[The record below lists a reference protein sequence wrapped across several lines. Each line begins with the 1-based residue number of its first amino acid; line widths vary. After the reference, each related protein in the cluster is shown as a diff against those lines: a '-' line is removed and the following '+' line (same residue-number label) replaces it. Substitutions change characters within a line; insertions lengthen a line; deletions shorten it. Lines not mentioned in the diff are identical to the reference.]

1 MAEKR
6 AQSRL
11 AVEPEAGRIDQ
22 IGGFGQLAAQRPMG
36 ARHHRRKQ
44 FGKQRARAQ
53 RVGVGQR
60 RAPRR
65 RGPEVVKTALVALQ
79 SRRDLAQ
86 AHGPLQLAIEQGNKL
101 AFGAQSPH
109 PPVRFM
115 LLHQPVK
122 DIPRH
127 RLQHTVKHA
136 IVIRMAL
143 IPSRVRIVGETS
155 RTEWNQCRAPCRPKL
170 NRTAVGQIRAGKE
183 TVADIKQKDGRML
196 HLHEDWKRWLAFNSN
211 NLVWIALVSGGI
223 LFTTLLMN

>member
-1 MAEKR
+1 LTPHTLAEKR

-136 IVIRMAL
+136 IVMPHGIDPFSCPDRRRNVPNRVESMPCAL
-143 IPSRVRIVGETS
+143 STKTQPDSRGLVPATSLRPSPSRRPVLFDDLVG
-155 RTEWNQCRAPCRPKL
+155 
-170 NRTAVGQIRAGKE
+170 AGE
-183 TVADIKQKDGRML
+183 
-196 HLHEDWKRWLAFNSN
+196 E
-211 NLVWIALVSGGI
+211 
-223 LFTTLLMN
+223 